1 MLHGQGRRV
10 PWSFSF
16 GVVVNSITG
25 RFVVDGVV
33 LIRVT
38 DLCGDF

>member
-10 PWSFSF
+10 PWPFSF